1 MPPSTYTPR
10 SLADLYVSMGNVMAT
25 ACRSA
30 PQMNSVFCAFN
41 CSLLLDVQLATSRIH
56 CDTLAW
62 SVLAS
67 DGGDQ
72 P

>member
-1 MPPSTYTPR
+1 M
-10 SLADLYVSMGNVMAT
+10 D
-25 ACRSA
+25 
-30 PQMNSVFCAFN
+30 SVFCAFN
-41 CSLLLDVQLATSRIH
+41 CSLLLDDVQLATSTMH

-67 DGGDQ
+67 DGVDQ